1 MMMRPE
7 TRQRVLGVAALA
19 VLGSWGVFASRDF
32 DQSPGSSQRNPAL
45 VGAIDFH
52 VHELPD
58 SENWRIDAIDV
69 ARDARSRGMRGTVLK
84 SHWHS
89 TAEVAYLVR
98 KVVPGFETFGGIGL
112 SRATGGVNPAA
123 VEDMAK
129 VTGGYGKVV
138 WMPTSDASSVPV
150 SRNGELL
157 PEVKET
163 IGVIGKYNLVLETGH
178 SSPEDGLLLLREGHR
193 QGLKHMV
200 VTHAMSLAVPMTLP
214 QMQAATKEGA
224 FIEIVY
230 VHSLTIPALKRTPR
244 FSIADVADA
253 VRKLGAASI
262 VLSTDMGQV
271 GIMLPP
277 DGMAA
282 FAAGLKTQGISDHDL
297 DLMMKENPARLLD
310 LPVQ

>member
-1 MMMRPE
+1 MMRAE
-7 TRQRVLGVAALA
+7 TRLRVMSRTVLA
-19 VLGSWGVFASRDF
+19 VLVSFGVLASRGIG
-32 DQSPGSSQRNPAL
+32 QSQGASNRNPAL

-58 SENWRIDAIDV
+58 SENWRIDAIEM
-69 ARDARSRGMRGTVLK
+69 ARDAVSRGMRGAVLK
-84 SHWHS
+84 SHYHS
-89 TAEVAYLVR
+89 TAEAAYLVR
-98 KVVPGFETFGGIGL
+98 KVVPGFEAFGGIGL

-123 VEDMAK
+123 VEDMAR

-138 WMPTSDASSVPV
+138 WMPTSDSSRVPV

-157 PEVKET
+157 PEVRET

-178 SSPEDGLLLLREGHR
+178 SSAEEGLLLVREGRR

-200 VTHAMSLAVPMTLP
+200 VTHAMSLATPMSLS
-214 QMQAATKEGA
+214 QMQAAAKEGA

-230 VHSLTIPALKRTPR
+230 VHSLTIPELKRTPR
-244 FSIADVADA
+244 FSMADVADA
-253 VRKLGAASI
+253 VRKVGAASI

-277 DGMAA
+277 DGMVG
-282 FAAGLKTQGISDHDL
+282 FAAALKAQGISDREL
-297 DLMMKENPARLLD
+297 DLMMKQNPARLLD

>member
-1 MMMRPE
+1 MMRSD
-7 TRQRVLGVAALA
+7 TRLRLMGGAVLAMLGSLGVL
-19 VLGSWGVFASRDF
+19 ASRGM
-32 DQSPGSSQRNPAL
+32 DQSQGAPARNPAL

-58 SENWRIDAIDV
+58 SENWRLDAIEL
-69 ARDARSRGMRGTVLK
+69 ARDAVSHGMRGAVLK
-84 SHWHS
+84 SHFHS

-98 KVVPGFETFGGIGL
+98 KVVPGFEAFGGIGL
-112 SRATGGVNPAA
+112 SKATGGVNPAA
-123 VEDMAK
+123 VEDMAR

-138 WMPTSDASSVPV
+138 WMPTSDVGKVPV
-150 SRNGELL
+150 SRDGELL
-157 PEVKET
+157 PEVRET

-178 SSPEDGLLLLREGHR
+178 SSPEEALSLIREGRR

-200 VTHAMSLAVPMTLP
+200 VTHAMSLAPPMSLS
-214 QMQAATKEGA
+214 QMQAAAKDGA

-230 VHSLTIPALKRTPR
+230 VHSLTIPELKRTPR
-244 FSIADVADA
+244 FSMGDVADA
-253 VRKLGAASI
+253 VREVGAASI

-277 DGMAA
+277 DGMAG
-282 FAAGLKTQGISDHDL
+282 FAAALKGQGISDREL
-297 DLMMKENPARLLD
+297 DLMMKQNPARLLD